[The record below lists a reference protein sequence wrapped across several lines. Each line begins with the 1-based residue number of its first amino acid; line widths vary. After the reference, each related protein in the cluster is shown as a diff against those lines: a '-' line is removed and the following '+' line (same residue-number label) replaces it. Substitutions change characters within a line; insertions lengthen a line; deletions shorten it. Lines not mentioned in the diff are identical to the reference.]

1 MQIFVKTL
9 TGKTITLDVEPSDT
23 IENVKQKIQDKEGI
37 PPDQQRL
44 IFAGKQLE
52 DGRTLSDYNIQKEAT
67 LHLVLRLRGGSEA
80 VVELLGDA
88 LMTKDAD
95 GKIAETKTAEVLKG
109 KVVGLYFSAHWC
121 GPCRGFTPK
130 LAESYATLQS
140 SGKPFEIVFCSSD
153 RDEAAFNDYYGE
165 MPWKALPYSNRD
177 LKNSLSKKFKVR
189 GIPTLVLI
197 DEEGKT
203 ITTGG
208 REAVSADPQGKK
220 FPWVPPTIKEALAGD
235 LVDGSGSTVSLD
247 SLSGKKIGIY
257 FSAHW
262 CGPCR
267 GFTPKL
273 VETYK
278 KVKASNPGFE
288 VIFASSDRD
297 EASFKEYF
305 GEMPWLALP
314 YADRERKETLS
325 NLFGVSGIPTFVML
339 DENFDVINKEARANV
354 GADPEGESFPWY
366 PKLVNDFGD
375 DGPGNV
381 NDVTSVVVLAKSFD
395 PAVKADITAGL
406 KVLAKKY
413 VDAGKAKGEDPEFA
427 FFTAED
433 KGLGQ
438 RIMSMCKVEASTIQ
452 EGKAQLLLL
461 DIPDNGG
468 YYNGSQV
475 EFGAVQ
481 GAVETLL
488 NAYKAKALERQQLG

>member
-67 LHLVLRLRGGSEA
+67 LHLVLRLRGGSSA
-80 VVELLGDA
+80 VVELLGDK
-88 LMTKDAD
+88 LMGKDSD
-95 GKIAETKTAEVLKG
+95 GKIAECSTADALKG

-121 GPCRGFTPK
+121 GPCRGFTPQ
-130 LAESYATLQS
+130 LAESYAKLQS

-153 RDEAAFNDYYGE
+153 RDEAAFNEYYGE

-177 LKNSLSKKFKVR
+177 LKNSLSKKYKVQ
-189 GIPTLVLI
+189 GIPTLVI
-197 DEEGKT
+197 VGEDGET
-203 ITTGG
+203 ITTAG
-208 REAVSADPQGKK
+208 RKAISSDPSGEK
-220 FPWVPPTIKEALAGD
+220 FPWKPPTIREALSGD
-235 LVDGSGSTVSLD
+235 FVDGSGKTVQLD
-247 SLSGKKIGIY
+247 ALSGKKIGLY

-278 KVKASNPGFE
+278 KVKEKNPDFE
-288 VIFASSDRD
+288 IIFASSDRD
-297 EASFKEYF
+297 EASFKDYF
-305 GEMPWLALP
+305 SEMPWLALP
-314 YADRERKETLS
+314 FADRSRKATLS
-325 NLFGVSGIPTFVML
+325 DLFEVQGIPTFVML
-339 DENFDVINKEARANV
+339 DEDLNIINKDGRSSV
-354 GADPEGESFPWY
+354 GADPEGEAFPWH
-366 PKLVNDFGD
+366 PKLVNDFEA

-381 NDVTSVVVLAKSFD
+381 NDITSVIVVAKSFD
-395 PAVKADITAGL
+395 DAVKAKITEGL
-406 KVLAKKY
+406 EKISKHY
-413 VDAGKAKGEDPEFA
+413 VDEGKAKGEDPEFA

-438 RIMSMCKVEASTIQ
+438 RVMQMCKVDASTIQ
-452 EGKAQLLLL
+452 EGKAQLVLL

-475 EFGAVQ
+475 DFDAIP
-481 GAVETLL
+481 GAVETMLS
-488 NAYKAKALERQQLG
+488 AYKAKAMERQQLG